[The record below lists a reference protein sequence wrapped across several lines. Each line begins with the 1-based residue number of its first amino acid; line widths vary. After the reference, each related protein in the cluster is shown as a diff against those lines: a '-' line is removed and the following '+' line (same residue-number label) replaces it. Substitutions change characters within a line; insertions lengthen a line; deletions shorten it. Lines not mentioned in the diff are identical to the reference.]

1 MHKDSNNRHFKKNL
15 TDSTKKPV
23 ELFVEHST
31 TISGFLGELFES
43 GRDCD
48 LILSVVVENSTVE
61 TICAHK
67 LILSLVPSWSSE
79 ANLSIEV
86 SSKCQPH
93 VAYFVR

>member
-1 MHKDSNNRHFKKNL
+1 M
-15 TDSTKKPV
+15 
-23 ELFVEHST
+23 EHST
-31 TISGFLGELFES
+31 TISGFLGQLFDS

-48 LILSVVVENSTVE
+48 LHLSVVVENNTVE

-67 LILSLVPSWSSE
+67 LILSLVPSWSSQ

-86 SSKCQPH
+86 SPKCQPH

>member
-1 MHKDSNNRHFKKNL
+1 M
-15 TDSTKKPV
+15 
-23 ELFVEHST
+23 ELFLEHST
-31 TISGFLGELFES
+31 MISGFLGQLFDS

-48 LILSVVVENSTVE
+48 LILSVVVENNTVE

-67 LILSLVPSWSSE
+67 LILSLAPGWMTQ